1 MENSDAMI
9 ELVATAKAFGQRP
22 SSFFTGL
29 SGYAAYCL
37 DVAAA
42 VYVSYLEQGKKPKRD
57 MMGFLLGLGRR

>member
-1 MENSDAMI
+1 MI

-22 SSFFTGL
+22 SSFFSGL

-42 VYVSYLEQGKKPKRD
+42 VYLSYLEQGREPRKD
-57 MMGFLLGLGRR
+57 MLGFILGIGERR